1 MEALNKIKR
10 IVAHHSELLTSSII
24 KSIVPDI
31 MRLVENLRSSLSKN
45 AVMTLNELALKVKKA
60 LDSELDLIF
69 NKLIKK
75 SLDANS
81 FISEEVKKV
90 LVTVCSNCN

>member
-1 MEALNKIKR
+1 M
-10 IVAHHSELLTSSII
+10 
-24 KSIVPDI
+24 
-31 MRLVENLRSSLSKN
+31 
-45 AVMTLNELALKVKKA
+45 KKG

-75 SLDANS
+75 SLDTNS

-90 LVTVCSNCN
+90 LVTVCSSCNESKVMNLLNTAHTSRAIPIKQVVTHILENISFLPKIYEKEI

>member
-1 MEALNKIKR
+1 MEALNKAKR
-10 IVAHHSELLTSSII
+10 IVAHHSELLTSAVV
-24 KSIVPDI
+24 KSIVPEV

-45 AVMTLNELALKVKKA
+45 AVMTLNDLALKVKKG

-81 FISEEVKKV
+81 FISE
-90 LVTVCSNCN
+90 

>member
-1 MEALNKIKR
+1 
-10 IVAHHSELLTSSII
+10 
-24 KSIVPDI
+24 
-31 MRLVENLRSSLSKN
+31 LSKN
-45 AVMTLNELALKVKKA
+45 AVVTLNELALKVKKG

-90 LVTVCSNCN
+90 LVTVCSSCNESKVVSLLTASHTTRAIPIKQVITHILENITFLPKIY

>member
-1 MEALNKIKR
+1 MQIKR
-10 IVAHHSELLTSSII
+10 G
-24 KSIVPDI
+24 
-31 MRLVENLRSSLSKN
+31 
-45 AVMTLNELALKVKKA
+45 
-60 LDSELDLIF
+60 LDSELEMII

-90 LVTVCSNCN
+90 LVTICSNGN

>member
-1 MEALNKIKR
+1 MNKIKR
-10 IVAHHSELLTSSII
+10 VIAHHSELLTNSALKI
-24 KSIVPDI
+24 IVPEV

-45 AVMTLNELALKVKKA
+45 AVVTLNDLALKVKKG